1 MKKQLEMRNHTLI
14 LFILL
19 ILGVGS
25 TSFAQK
31 VTITGI
37 VKDSLGQG
45 LDMANVVAINETTKA
60 LDGFGITDPNGRY
73 KVVANANT
81 AYIIK
86 VSYIGFTPKEY
97 LVTTTLQ
104 DFVKDVNLMV
114 QTQAL
119 DEVELTY
126 VIPVTI
132 KGDTIVYNT
141 DSFVSGTE
149 KKLGDVIKK
158 LPGLEINDD
167 GEIEAEGKKVGKI
180 MINGKDFFDGDTKL
194 ATKNIPANAISK
206 VEVLRNYSEVSQ
218 LGGVTNNQDNVA
230 INIKLKEGKERFWFG
245 EITAG
250 KGLDDTFLAH
260 PKVFY
265 YSPKFSVNIITD
277 YNNIGELPFTPRDY
291 FNFTGGVSNFSRAGG
306 TQFNASSNS
315 LGISL
320 LQNDRA
326 KYIDTKFGAA
336 NFNYAVNTALDISGF
351 AIYSYT
357 GTLLETRTNRQFIVS
372 NQREQ
377 SVTKTD
383 QNATLGLAKFSARY
397 KPTVKLQWDY
407 DVLLKNSSQDEKRL
421 LSSQAIVSE
430 DITENKTQDP
440 ITVTQ
445 NTGLY
450 YTLSDDH
457 IFAFQGQHLFQ
468 REDPFYNA
476 IRTQEPFNGV
486 LPLVGNGVGFNINQ
500 AQEVTTNKLDT
511 KLDYY
516 LVTGPKSNLNFTLGT
531 TLSQQDFNSDI
542 FELLS
547 GGSIN
552 SLNDTTYKNRVAF
565 SFNDLY
571 AGFHYKVI
579 TGKFTFNPGFNMHY
593 YEAKNTQLGTTV
605 TNQLTNLVPD
615 VFVNFQLRSSE
626 NIRMNYSIT
635 REFTDI
641 NNLAAGYVFSNYNA
655 IYQGNRSLESAL
667 YHSASLNFFS
677 FNMFNFQ
684 NIFANF
690 AYNKRLDAFK
700 NSGVISGINQV
711 NTTIN
716 AALPDETFTGSAN
729 YQRTFG
735 KLKVSSRANFSK
747 SILNNVINNSPRV
760 SKSFTQTYR
769 GSLATN
775 FRAAP
780 NLEVGYA
787 YTVNDYNNA
796 GRLST
801 FYTDRPFAKVDM
813 QFLKSFIFTADY
825 DYYHYRD
832 AAKTANNEYA
842 FLNANLS
849 YQKKGSKWEY
859 NVQLTNAL
867 NTDALNQ
874 DSFSDL
880 FISSSAYMVQPR
892 YLVFKLKY
900 DL

>member
-1 MKKQLEMRNHTLI
+1 MKKSLKYVLATLLFGIVQL
-14 LFILL
+14 
-19 ILGVGS
+19 VQ
-25 TSFAQK
+25 AQK
-31 VTITGI
+31 VTITGV
-37 VKDSLGQG
+37 VKDSLGVG
-45 LDMANVVAINETTKA
+45 LDMANVVAINEATKA

-73 KVVANANT
+73 KIIVNANT
-81 AYIIK
+81 TYRVK

-104 DFVKDVNLMV
+104 DFLKDVSLDP
-114 QTQAL
+114 QAEAL

-126 VIPVTI
+126 EIPVTI
-132 KGDTIVYNT
+132 QGDTIVYNT

-149 KKLGDVIKK
+149 KKLADVIKK
-158 LPGLEINDD
+158 LPGLEINDE

-180 MINGKDFFDGDTKL
+180 MVNGKDFFDGDTKL

-218 LGGVTNNQDNVA
+218 LSGVTNNQDNVA

-250 KGLDDTFLAH
+250 KGLEDTFLAH

-265 YSPKFSVNIITD
+265 YSPKFSVNLITD
-277 YNNIGELPFTPRDY
+277 VNNIGELPFTPRDF
-291 FNFTGGVSNFSRAGG
+291 FNFTGGMANFSRAGG
-306 TQFNASSNS
+306 TQFNATNNS

-320 LQNDRA
+320 LQNNRA
-326 KYIDTKFGAA
+326 KAIDTKFGAA
-336 NFNYAVNTALDISGF
+336 NFNYAATPALDLSGF

-357 GTLLETRTNRQFIVS
+357 GTLLETITARQFIVS
-372 NQREQ
+372 NQTEQ
-377 SVTKTD
+377 STTNTNQK
-383 QNATLGLAKFSARY
+383 ASLGLGKFSARY
-397 KPTVKLQWDY
+397 KPSSQLQWDY
-407 DVLLKNSSQDEKRL
+407 DVLLKQSSQEEERM
-421 LSSQAIVSE
+421 LSSRALVNE
-430 DITENKTQDP
+430 DIVENNTQDP
-440 ITVTQ
+440 ITITQ

-450 YTLSDDH
+450 YTLSDAH
-457 IFAFQGQHLFQ
+457 IFAFQGQHMYQ
-468 REDPFYNA
+468 KEDPFYNA
-476 IRTQEPFNGV
+476 VRTQEPFNGV
-486 LPLVGNGVGFNINQ
+486 LPLVGNGLGFNINQ
-500 AQEVTTNKLDT
+500 GQEVTTNKLDA

-542 FELLS
+542 FETLS
-547 GGSIN
+547 GGAIN
-552 SLNDTTYKNRVAF
+552 SLDENLFKSRVSF
-565 SFNDLY
+565 SFNDIY

-579 TGKFTFNPGFNMHY
+579 TGKFTFNPGFNIHQY
-593 YEAKNTQLGTTV
+593 SAKNTQLGSTV
-605 TNQLTNLVPD
+605 TDNLTNIVPD
-615 VFVNFQLRSSE
+615 LFVNFQMRKSE
-626 NIRMNYSIT
+626 NIRLNYSIS

-655 IYQGNRSLESAL
+655 IYQGNRDLESAL

-690 AYNKRLDAFK
+690 AYNKRIDAFK
-700 NSGVISGINQV
+700 NAGVITGINQV

-735 KLKVSSRANFSK
+735 KLKVSSRANFSQ
-747 SILNNVINNSPRV
+747 SILNNVINNTPRV

-780 NLEVGYA
+780 NLELGYS

-801 FYTDRPFAKVDM
+801 FYTDRPFAKLDM
-813 QFLKSFIFTADY
+813 LFLKSFIFTADY

-832 AAKTANNEYA
+832 AAKTADNEYA

-849 YQKKGSKWEY
+849 YQKKDSKWEY
-859 NVQLTNAL
+859 NIQVTNAL

-874 DSFSDL
+874 DGFNDL

-892 YLVFKLKY
+892 YVVFKLKY

>member
-1 MKKQLEMRNHTLI
+1 MNKSLKYVLATLLFGLVQLI
-14 LFILL
+14 Q
-19 ILGVGS
+19 
-25 TSFAQK
+25 AQK
-31 VTITGI
+31 VTITGV
-37 VKDSLGQG
+37 VKDSTGVG
-45 LDMANVVAINETTKA
+45 LDMANVVAINEATKA

-73 KVVANANT
+73 KIVVNANT
-81 AYIIK
+81 TYRVK

-97 LVTTTLQ
+97 LVTTTLN
-104 DFVKDVNLMV
+104 DFLKDVVLEA
-114 QTQAL
+114 QAEAL

-126 VIPVTI
+126 EIPVTI
-132 KGDTIVYNT
+132 QGDTIVYNT

-180 MINGKDFFDGDTKL
+180 MVNGKDFFDGDTKL
-194 ATKNIPANAISK
+194 ATKNIPANAVSK

-218 LGGVTNNQDNVA
+218 LSGVTNNQDNVA

-250 KGLDDTFLAH
+250 KGLDNTFLAH

-265 YSPKFSVNIITD
+265 YSPKFSVNLITD
-277 YNNIGELPFTPRDY
+277 VNNIGELPFTPRDF
-291 FNFTGGVSNFSRAGG
+291 FNFTGGMSNFSRAGG
-306 TQFNASSNS
+306 TQFNATNNS

-320 LQNDRA
+320 LQNNRA
-326 KYIDTKFGAA
+326 KFIDTKFGAA
-336 NFNYAVNTALDISGF
+336 NFNYAATPALDLSGF

-357 GTLLETRTNRQFIVS
+357 GTLLETITSRQFIVS
-372 NQREQ
+372 NQTEQ
-377 SVTKTD
+377 STTNTD
-383 QNATLGLAKFSARY
+383 QKATLGLGKFSARY
-397 KPTVKLQWDY
+397 KPSARLQWDY
-407 DVLLKNSSQDEKRL
+407 DVLLKQSSQEEQRL
-421 LSSQAIVSE
+421 LSSRAIVNE
-430 DITENKTQDP
+430 DIEENKTQDP

-450 YTLSDDH
+450 YTLSDTH
-457 IFAFQGQHLFQ
+457 IFAFQGQHMYQ
-468 REDPFYNA
+468 KEDPFYNA
-476 IRTQEPFNGV
+476 VRTQEPFNGV
-486 LPLVGNGVGFNINQ
+486 LPLVGNGLGFNINQ
-500 AQEVTTNKLDT
+500 GQEVTTNKLDA

-516 LVTGPKSNLNFTLGT
+516 LVTGPKSNLNFSLGT
-531 TLSQQDFNSDI
+531 TLSEQSFQSSI
-542 FELLS
+542 FELLE
-547 GGSIN
+547 GN
-552 SLNDTTYKNRVAF
+552 TTATLEDNLFKNNV
-565 SFNDLY
+565 SFDFQDLY

-579 TGKFTFNPGFNMHY
+579 SGKFTFNPGFNVHTY
-593 YEAKNTQLGTTV
+593 KATNTQLGTSV
-605 TNQLTNLVPD
+605 TDNLTNIVPD
-615 VFVNFQLRSSE
+615 LFVNFQMRKSE
-626 NIRMNYSIT
+626 NIRLNYSIA

-655 IYQGNRSLESAL
+655 IYQGNRDLESAL

-690 AYNKRLDAFK
+690 AYNKRIDAFK
-700 NSGVISGINQV
+700 NAGVITGINQI

-716 AALPDETFTGSAN
+716 AALPDETFTGSVN

-735 KLKVSSRANFSK
+735 KLKVSSRANFSQ
-747 SILNNVINNSPRV
+747 SILNNVINNTPRV
-760 SKSFTQTYR
+760 SKSFNQTYR

-775 FRAAP
+775 FRSAP
-780 NLEVGYA
+780 NIELGYS

-801 FYTDRPFAKVDM
+801 FYTDRPFVKLDM
-813 QFLKSFIFTADY
+813 LFLKSFIFTADY

-832 AAKTANNEYA
+832 AAETADNEYA

-849 YQKKGSKWEY
+849 YQKKDSKWEY
-859 NVQLTNAL
+859 NIQVTNAL
-867 NTDALNQ
+867 NTEALNQ
-874 DSFSDL
+874 DGFNDL

-892 YLVFKLKY
+892 YVVFKLKY

>member
-1 MKKQLEMRNHTLI
+1 MNKNLKYVLATLVFGLVQL
-14 LFILL
+14 
-19 ILGVGS
+19 VQ
-25 TSFAQK
+25 AQK
-31 VTITGI
+31 VTITGV
-37 VKDSLGQG
+37 VKDSSGVG
-45 LDMANVVAINETTKA
+45 LDMANVVAINEANKS

-73 KVVANANT
+73 KIIVNANT
-81 AYIIK
+81 TYRVK

-104 DFVKDVNLMV
+104 DFLKDVVLEA
-114 QTQAL
+114 QAEAL

-126 VIPVTI
+126 EIPVTI
-132 KGDTIVYNT
+132 QGDTIVYNT

-180 MINGKDFFDGDTKL
+180 MVNGKDFFDGDTKL
-194 ATKNIPANAISK
+194 ATKNIPANAVSK

-218 LGGVTNNQDNVA
+218 LSGVTNNQDNVA

-250 KGLDDTFLAH
+250 KGLDNTFLAH
-260 PKVFY
+260 PKVFF
-265 YSPKFSVNIITD
+265 YSPKFSVNLITD
-277 YNNIGELPFTPRDY
+277 VNNIGELPFTPRDF
-291 FNFTGGVSNFSRAGG
+291 FNFTGGMANFSRAGG
-306 TQFNASSNS
+306 TQFNATNNS

-320 LQNDRA
+320 LQNNRA
-326 KYIDTKFGAA
+326 KAIDTKFGAA
-336 NFNYAVNTALDISGF
+336 NFNYAATPALDLSGF

-357 GTLLETRTNRQFIVS
+357 GTLLETITARQFIVS
-372 NQREQ
+372 NQTEQ
-377 SVTKTD
+377 STTNTD
-383 QNATLGLAKFSARY
+383 QKATLGLGKFSARY
-397 KPTVKLQWDY
+397 KPSSQLQWDY
-407 DVLLKNSSQDEKRL
+407 DVLLKQSSQEEQRL
-421 LSSQAIVSE
+421 LSSMAIVNE
-430 DITENKTQDP
+430 DIVENKTQDP

-450 YTLSDDH
+450 YTLSDQH
-457 IFAFQGQHLFQ
+457 IFAFQGQHMYQ
-468 REDPFYNA
+468 KEDPFYNA
-476 IRTQEPFNGV
+476 VRTQEPFNGV
-486 LPLVGNGVGFNINQ
+486 LPLVGNGLGFNINQ
-500 AQEVTTNKLDT
+500 AQEVTTNKLDA

-516 LVTGPKSNLNFTLGT
+516 LVTGPKSNLNFSIGT
-531 TLSQQDFNSDI
+531 TLSKQSFQSSI
-542 FELLS
+542 FELLE
-547 GGSIN
+547 GN
-552 SLNDTTYKNRVAF
+552 TTAFLEDNLFKNEVRF
-565 SFNDLY
+565 DFQDLY

-579 TGKFTFNPGFNMHY
+579 TGKFTFNPGFNVHSY
-593 YEAKNTQLGTTV
+593 KATNTQLGSSV
-605 TNQLTNLVPD
+605 TDNLTNIVPD
-615 VFVNFQLRSSE
+615 LFVNFQMRKSE
-626 NIRMNYSIT
+626 NIRLNYSIA

-655 IYQGNRSLESAL
+655 IYQGNRDLESAL

-684 NIFANF
+684 NVFANF
-690 AYNKRLDAFK
+690 AYNKRIDAFK
-700 NSGVISGINQV
+700 NAGVITGINQV

-716 AALPDETFTGSAN
+716 AALPDETYTGSAN

-735 KLKVSSRANFSK
+735 KIKVSSRANFSQ
-747 SILNNVINNSPRV
+747 SILNNVINNTPRV

-775 FRAAP
+775 FSTAP
-780 NLEVGYA
+780 NLELGYS

-801 FYTDRPFAKVDM
+801 FYTDRPFAKLDM
-813 QFLKSFIFTADY
+813 LFLKSFIFTADY

-832 AAKTANNEYA
+832 AAETADNEYA

-849 YQKKGSKWEY
+849 YQKKDSKWEY
-859 NVQLTNAL
+859 NIQVTNAL
-867 NTDALNQ
+867 NTEALNQ
-874 DSFSDL
+874 DGFNDL

-892 YLVFKLKY
+892 YVVFKLKY

>member
-1 MKKQLEMRNHTLI
+1 MEKSLKYVLAALMFGLVQL
-14 LFILL
+14 
-19 ILGVGS
+19 VQ
-25 TSFAQK
+25 AQK
-31 VTITGI
+31 VTITGV
-37 VKDSLGQG
+37 VKDSLGVG
-45 LDMANVVAINETTKA
+45 LDMANVVGINEATKA

-73 KVVANANT
+73 KIIVNANT
-81 AYIIK
+81 TYRVK

-104 DFVKDVNLMV
+104 DFLKDVSLDP
-114 QTQAL
+114 QAEAL

-126 VIPVTI
+126 EIPVTI
-132 KGDTIVYNT
+132 QGDTIVYNT

-149 KKLGDVIKK
+149 KKLADVIKK
-158 LPGLEINDD
+158 LPGLEINDE

-180 MINGKDFFDGDTKL
+180 MVNGKDFFDGDTKL

-218 LGGVTNNQDNVA
+218 LSGVTNNQDNIA

-250 KGLDDTFLAH
+250 KGLEDTFLAH

-265 YSPKFSVNIITD
+265 YSPKFSVNLITD
-277 YNNIGELPFTPRDY
+277 VNNIGELPFTPRDF
-291 FNFTGGVSNFSRAGG
+291 FNFTGGMANFSRAGG
-306 TQFNASSNS
+306 TQFNATNNS

-320 LQNDRA
+320 LQNNRA
-326 KYIDTKFGAA
+326 KAIDTKFGAA
-336 NFNYAVNTALDISGF
+336 NFNYAATPALDLSGF

-357 GTLLETRTNRQFIVS
+357 GTLLETITARQFIVS
-372 NQREQ
+372 DQTEQ
-377 SVTKTD
+377 STTNTNQK
-383 QNATLGLAKFSARY
+383 ASLGLGKFSARY
-397 KPTVKLQWDY
+397 KPSALLQWDY
-407 DVLLKNSSQDEKRL
+407 DVLLKQSSQEEQRL
-421 LSSQAIVSE
+421 LSSRAIVDE
-430 DITENKTQDP
+430 DIEENKTQDP

-450 YTLSDDH
+450 YTLSDQH
-457 IFAFQGQHLFQ
+457 IFAFQGQHMYQ
-468 REDPFYNA
+468 KEDPFYNA
-476 IRTQEPFNGV
+476 VRTQEPFNGV
-486 LPLVGNGVGFNINQ
+486 LPLVGNGLGFNINQ
-500 AQEVTTNKLDT
+500 GQEVTTNKLDA

-542 FELLS
+542 FETLS
-547 GGSIN
+547 GGAIN
-552 SLNDTTYKNRVAF
+552 SLDENLFKNRVSF
-565 SFNDLY
+565 SFNDIY

-579 TGKFTFNPGFNMHY
+579 TGKFTFNPGFNIHQY
-593 YEAKNTQLGTTV
+593 SAKNTQLGSTV
-605 TNQLTNLVPD
+605 TDNLTNIVPD
-615 VFVNFQLRSSE
+615 LFVNFQMRKSE
-626 NIRMNYSIT
+626 NIRLNYSIS

-641 NNLAAGYVFSNYNA
+641 NNLAAGYVFSSYNA
-655 IYQGNRSLESAL
+655 IYQGNRDLESAL

-690 AYNKRLDAFK
+690 AYNKRIDAFK
-700 NSGVISGINQV
+700 NAGVITGINQV

-735 KLKVSSRANFSK
+735 KLKVSSRANFSQ
-747 SILNNVINNSPRV
+747 SILNNVINNTPRV

-780 NLEVGYA
+780 NLELGYS
-787 YTVNDYNNA
+787 YTVNDYINA

-801 FYTDRPFAKVDM
+801 FYTDRPFAKLDM
-813 QFLKSFIFTADY
+813 LFLKSFIFTADY

-832 AAKTANNEYA
+832 AAKTADNEYA

-849 YQKKGSKWEY
+849 YQKKDSKWEY
-859 NVQLTNAL
+859 NIQVTNAL
-867 NTDALNQ
+867 NTNALNQ
-874 DSFSDL
+874 DGFNDL

-892 YLVFKLKY
+892 YVVFKLKY